1 MPQVLFRAI
10 KAKPINWQAFRDEIA
25 RTMDAEVKP
34 ALLSYFERVTKSWRN
49 QQTFKATKKIT
60 REQMTV
66 NVVPVGPNAEIWKY
80 VSQGARPHIIR
91 PKGRGYPLRFEW
103 GGYGSYKPRTTP
115 SGGYRGPGRVVG
127 GKTVRFMQ
135 VKHPGNKARNFEKH
149 IARWYAPQFR
159 RTMKNAVARA
169 TRRANRAS

>member
-10 KAKPINWQAFRDEIA
+10 HAKPINWQAFYDEIA

-34 ALLSYFERVTKSWRN
+34 ALLAYFERVTKSWRN
-49 QQTFKATKKIT
+49 AQTFKATKKIT
-60 REQMTV
+60 KSQMTV
-66 NVVPVGPNAEIWKY
+66 NVVPIGENAKIWQY
-80 VSQGARPHIIR
+80 VSHGTRPHIIR
-91 PKGRGYPLRFEW
+91 PKGTGYPLRFEW
-103 GGYGSYKPRTTP
+103 GGYGSYKPKTTT

-127 GKTVRFMQ
+127 GKTTFRMH
-135 VKHPGNKARNFEKH
+135 VKHPGNAARNFEKH

-169 TRRANRAS
+169 TRRASRK